1 MNFFTK
7 KSMVFEELGQKEK
20 WKKAKEILK
29 GANIDIS
36 SGTYPSEPPMGGW
49 GARIDLRDLGPK
61 GKIDREVYYIEV
73 AVKEA
78 QMAKDLLAV
87 IK

>member
-36 SGTYPSEPPMGGW
+36 SGTYPSEPPMGG
-49 GARIDLRDLGPK
+49 
-61 GKIDREVYYIEV
+61 
-73 AVKEA
+73 
-78 QMAKDLLAV
+78 
-87 IK
+87 

>member
-29 GANIDIS
+29 SANIDIS
-36 SGTYPSEPPMGGW
+36 SGTYPSEPPMGG
-49 GARIDLRDLGPK
+49 
-61 GKIDREVYYIEV
+61 
-73 AVKEA
+73 
-78 QMAKDLLAV
+78 
-87 IK
+87 